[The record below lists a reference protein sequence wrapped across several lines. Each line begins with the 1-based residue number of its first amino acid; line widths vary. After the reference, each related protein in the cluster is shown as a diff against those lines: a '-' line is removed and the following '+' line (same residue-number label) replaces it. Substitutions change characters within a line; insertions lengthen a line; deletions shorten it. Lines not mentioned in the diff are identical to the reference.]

1 MKHLILA
8 PGEEI
13 VMRGRAD
20 KQAMCGLFWIFLV
33 LGVLFGLFPLP
44 IFFIYWLSVKRVAWY
59 VTNKRLVQSKA
70 SWLAPTVETEEI
82 RWSNVG
88 EIRAKKGALL
98 DSIFGTANLLVSDTG
113 VNSIQ
118 LKFVGNPDEVRRV
131 ISEKMHSS

>member
-1 MKHLILA
+1 
-8 PGEEI
+8 
-13 VMRGRAD
+13 MRGRAD